1 MGSWA
6 FAVGRCERSDA
17 KLYMLGD
24 RIILALLAAPYNGA
38 FASLSSYPNA
48 VVAEIMA
55 VIEAIQIAWDKEWE
69 LQPQK
74 CSSHHPKI
82 SDMLEDQYTKIIG
95 KQCGAAARI
104 QAPGWR
110 QQRSSSASELS
121 ESALPLPVINA
132 QI

>member
-1 MGSWA
+1 MIQADAQTPPKESTIQCNRSA
-6 FAVGRCERSDA
+6 SSSNFVGTSTR
-17 KLYMLGD
+17 
-24 RIILALLAAPYNGA
+24 
-38 FASLSSYPNA
+38 
-48 VVAEIMA
+48 
-55 VIEAIQIAWDKEWE
+55 E